1 METTVDIAISAVADG
16 SYVANDYS
24 QYSYMAHKGG
34 SLTIDKTL
42 VPADVVS
49 AIEAKEAAICNGS
62 FVVTIND
69 ETPVSDN

>member
-1 METTVDIAISAVADG
+1 
-16 SYVANDYS
+16 
-24 QYSYMAHKGG
+24 MAHNGG

-42 VPADVVS
+42 VPANIVA
-49 AIEAKEAAICNGS
+49 AIAAKEAAIRNGS